1 MNSVHHC
8 KFSYS
13 SNKLDRYSMLIVAN
27 YLYKPRDYIN
37 LVCVCKNFMCIPQL
51 FHYNPIRIKS
61 LSLFP
66 NIQTQHLYTKKDVLL
81 PVNQYVVCYET
92 SYDKAMKAP
101 SNFHFINI
109 KYTKYDKKNYGNFSH
124 TSFGE
129 TIQFPTSLIHIEPC
143 CFLGCVSLTKITFP
157 PFLKSISDDC
167 FGNCYN
173 LKEIDASSVFHFGNC
188 FTNCTSLSSVTVSS
202 NLTTVSPK
210 WLSGCKSLQKIT
222 SYGLKSVTSLV
233 SYHISTLFK
242 TEGVKCHQIEY
253 TSEDHQRYGNKI
265 PYGYVQL
272 DHIVFKFTIS
282 SN

>member
-1 MNSVHHC
+1 
-8 KFSYS
+8 
-13 SNKLDRYSMLIVAN
+13 
-27 YLYKPRDYIN
+27 
-37 LVCVCKNFMCIPQL
+37 
-51 FHYNPIRIKS
+51 
-61 LSLFP
+61 
-66 NIQTQHLYTKKDVLL
+66 
-81 PVNQYVVCYET
+81 
-92 SYDKAMKAP
+92 MKAP